1 MGSAP
6 LILKLA
12 AALLG
17 SVASLSCELLVS
29 STGSGWFM
37 KSINSVSSSSIGSGT
52 VTSGTELGVQV
63 IPSILGS
70 RLDVGTVSISGTKFA
85 VLVSVIE
92 PGVELAVSGT
102 EFVVSGMESG
112 ISGMDFV
119 VSNMEFAELESSIGN
134 NCGFVSS
141 DVDDGG
147 NEVSSFRAGETGLSD
162 CVSGTA
168 FGMEVAELESS
179 RGCGFVSFGVD
190 NGGNKASSLTAVVT
204 ISSDDERILTGL
216 YTYI

>member
-17 SVASLSCELLVS
+17 SAASLSCELLVS

-52 VTSGTELGVQV
+52 ELGVRV

-70 RLDVGTVSISGTKFA
+70 RLDVGMVSISGTKFA

-102 EFVVSGMESG
+102 ESAVSGMESG

-119 VSNMEFAELESSIGN
+119 VSDMEFAELESSIGN
-134 NCGFVSS
+134 ICGFVSS
-141 DVDDGG
+141 GVNDDG
-147 NEVSSFRAGETGLSD
+147 NEVSSSRVGETGLSD
-162 CVSGTA
+162 CVSGMA
-168 FGMEVAELESS
+168 SGMEFAELKSS

-190 NGGNKASSLTAVVT
+190 NGGNKVSFLTAVETV
-204 ISSDDERILTGL
+204 SSNGERILTGL
-216 YTYI
+216 YT